1 MPRNSVRLFGITF
14 TRTQSALPRQDG
26 AVSLDKQTDKLPGPA
41 PQSADSDGGGEE
53 PASRIPE
60 EASEVFELVEES
72 GVAALPEPPPPPPRP
87 QAPQLPEE
95 TIQEMRALRA
105 KLDHKDRQIEQVM
118 EAYRAKKEE
127 TEKLRKRIEK
137 TERRRFEQSK
147 GDFIAR
153 FVEVL
158 DNLDRAIDSIE
169 NAFDPDSVLQGIMLV
184 RSRLV
189 QLLKE
194 EGLEKIFVRGQIY
207 DPTHSEAAGLE
218 AVPDES
224 QDGMVLKELQPG
236 YMLKGSLLRVARVVV
251 GRYGSDSTAP
261 EEAADS
267 SEATTA
273 AAVPA
278 VAAPPPKP
286 SEPSDGD
293 DSGSSWET
301 DTAGHELEFSEDG
314 LDFSNE

>member
-1 MPRNSVRLFGITF
+1 ME
-14 TRTQSALPRQDG
+14 
-26 AVSLDKQTDKLPGPA
+26 KQTDKLPRLP
-41 PQSADSDGGGEE
+41 PESADSAGGGEE
-53 PASRIPE
+53 PASSIPE
-60 EASEVFELVEES
+60 EASEIYELVEEA
-72 GVAALPEPPPPPPRP
+72 GVAALPEREPPPPPRP
-87 QAPQLPEE
+87 QAPDLPEE
-95 TIQEMRALRA
+95 TVQEVRALRA
-105 KLDHKDRQIEQVM
+105 KLEHKDRQIEQVM

-127 TEKLRKRIEK
+127 TEKLRTRIEK
-137 TERRRFEQSK
+137 TERRKFEQSK

-194 EGLEKIFVRGQIY
+194 EGLEKIFVRGQTY
-207 DPTHSEAAGLE
+207 DPTHSEAAGME

-251 GRYGSDSTAP
+251 GRYGAEATDGEASDLSQ
-261 EEAADS
+261 
-267 SEATTA
+267 ATTA
-273 AAVPA
+273 ARIPA
-278 VAAPPPKP
+278 SPAPPTPNAP
-286 SEPSDGD
+286 SEGD
-293 DSGSSWET
+293 DSSSTWEA
-301 DTAGHELEFSEDG
+301 DKSGHELEFSDDG
-314 LDFSNE
+314 FDFGDE

>member
-1 MPRNSVRLFGITF
+1 
-14 TRTQSALPRQDG
+14 
-26 AVSLDKQTDKLPGPA
+26 LDKHRDKLPQLLPD
-41 PQSADSDGGGEE
+41 SEDSDAG
-53 PASRIPE
+53 STRIPE
-60 EASEVFELVEES
+60 EATEIYELVEES
-72 GVAALPEPPPPPPRP
+72 GVAVPEPPPPAPRP
-87 QAPQLPEE
+87 QAPELPEE
-95 TIQEMRALRA
+95 TVQELRALRA
-105 KLDHKDRQIEQVM
+105 KIEHKDRQIEQVM
-118 EAYRAKKEE
+118 EAYRGKKEE

-137 TERRRFEQSK
+137 TERRKFEQSK

-169 NAFDPDSVLQGIMLV
+169 NAFDPDAVLQGIMLV

-207 DPTHSEAAGLE
+207 DPAHSEAAGME
-218 AVPDES
+218 PVSDES
-224 QDGMVLKELQPG
+224 QDGIVLRELQPG

-251 GRYGSDSTAP
+251 GRHGTDSAESKAAP
-261 EEAADS
+261 SEAQAAPAKAAAADS

-273 AAVPA
+273 ARTPTV
-278 VAAPPPKP
+278 APPAPAP
-286 SEPSDGD
+286 ADAD
-293 DSGSSWET
+293 DSGSSWE
-301 DTAGHELEFSEDG
+301 AGNASHELEFSEDG

>member
-1 MPRNSVRLFGITF
+1 
-14 TRTQSALPRQDG
+14 
-26 AVSLDKQTDKLPGPA
+26 LDEQRSKLPEPE
-41 PQSADSDGGGEE
+41 PVEEDDSPSAE
-53 PASRIPE
+53 PSVESRIPE
-60 EASEVFELVEES
+60 EAGEIYELVEEEVTAPPTPIQPIPAYRPKAPDYS
-72 GVAALPEPPPPPPRP
+72 EEAL
-87 QAPQLPEE
+87 
-95 TIQEMRALRA
+95 QEIRALKA
-105 KLDHKDRQIEQVM
+105 KLENKDRQIEQVM

-137 TERRRFEQSK
+137 TERRKFEQSK

-194 EGLEKIFVRGQIY
+194 EGLEKIFVRGQIF
-207 DPTHSEAAGLE
+207 DPTHSEAAGME
-218 AVPDES
+218 PVEDDS
-224 QDGMVLKELQPG
+224 QDGVVLKELQPG

-251 GRYGSDSTAP
+251 GRHGVPGASPAP
-261 EEAADS
+261 ARA

-273 AAVPA
+273 VRTPTLVDPEDAAGA
-278 VAAPPPKP
+278 
-286 SEPSDGD
+286 D
-293 DSGSSWET
+293 DSWET
-301 DTAGHELEFSEDG
+301 DAPGDALEFGDEG
-314 LDFSNE
+314 LDFTPENE

>member
-1 MPRNSVRLFGITF
+1 
-14 TRTQSALPRQDG
+14 
-26 AVSLDKQTDKLPGPA
+26 LDEQRSKLP
-41 PQSADSDGGGEE
+41 E
-53 PASRIPE
+53 PERVEDDEPSSEKPSQDSRIPE
-60 EASEVFELVEES
+60 EASEIYELVEEE
-72 GVAALPEPPPPPPRP
+72 VAAAPAPVQPTPTYRPAAPDYPED
-87 QAPQLPEE
+87 ALNE
-95 TIQEMRALRA
+95 IRALKA
-105 KLDHKDRQIEQVM
+105 KLENKDRQIEQVM

-137 TERRRFEQSK
+137 TERRKFEQSK

-194 EGLEKIFVRGQIY
+194 EGLEKIFVRGQIF
-207 DPTHSEAAGLE
+207 DPTHSEAAGME
-218 AVPDES
+218 PVEEES
-224 QDGMVLKELQPG
+224 QDGVVLKELQPG

-251 GRYGSDSTAP
+251 GRHGVPASPPSPDG
-261 EEAADS
+261 

-273 AAVPA
+273 ERTPVITL
-278 VAAPPPKP
+278 
-286 SEPSDGD
+286 SD
-293 DSGSSWET
+293 DSAGDENWEA
-301 DTAGHELEFSEDG
+301 DASGDALEFSDEG
-314 LDFSNE
+314 LDFTPETD

>member
-1 MPRNSVRLFGITF
+1 M
-14 TRTQSALPRQDG
+14 SATPDPDE
-26 AVSLDKQTDKLPGPA
+26 SGP
-41 PQSADSDGGGEE
+41 SST
-53 PASRIPE
+53 IPE
-60 EASEVFELVEES
+60 EASEIYELVEEEPELPPS
-72 GVAALPEPPPPPPRP
+72 AAPPPSPAAAVRP
-87 QAPQLPEE
+87 AVPDYPEE
-95 TIQEMRALRA
+95 ALHEIRALRA

-118 EAYRAKKEE
+118 EAYRAKKAE

-137 TERRRFEQSK
+137 TERRKFEQSK

-194 EGLEKIFVRGQIY
+194 EGLEKIFVRGQIF
-207 DPTHSEAAGLE
+207 DPIHSEAAGME
-218 AVPDES
+218 DVEDES
-224 QDGMVLKELQPG
+224 QDGLVLKELQPG

-251 GRYGSDSTAP
+251 GRFGGEQPSATAP
-261 EEAADS
+261 AAPASASDA

-273 AAVPA
+273 SRPPTLPA
-278 VAAPPPKP
+278 QPET
-286 SEPSDGD
+286 S
-293 DSGSSWET
+293 SGAGNREDENQWEA
-301 DTAGHELEFSEDG
+301 DASGRDLEFSEDG
-314 LDFSNE
+314 FDFSSD

>member
-1 MPRNSVRLFGITF
+1 MP
-14 TRTQSALPRQDG
+14 
-26 AVSLDKQTDKLPGPA
+26 
-41 PQSADSDGGGEE
+41 DSEDLEGGGEE
-53 PASRIPE
+53 SSSIPE
-60 EASEVFELVEES
+60 EATEIYELVEES
-72 GVAALPEPPPPPPRP
+72 GVEALPEPPPPAPRP
-87 QAPQLPEE
+87 PAPELPEE
-95 TIQEMRALRA
+95 TVQELRTLRA

-118 EAYRAKKEE
+118 EAYRGKKEE

-169 NAFDPDSVLQGIMLV
+169 NAFDPDAVLQGIMLV

-194 EGLEKIFVRGQIY
+194 EGLEKVFVRGQIY
-207 DPTHSEAAGLE
+207 DPTHSEAAGME
-218 AVPDES
+218 PVPDES
-224 QDGMVLKELQPG
+224 QDGIVLKELQPG

-251 GRYGSDSTAP
+251 GRYGSDSGETKALSTP
-261 EEAADS
+261 
-267 SEATTA
+267 SESTTA
-273 AAVPA
+273 ER
-278 VAAPPPKP
+278 APTLAP
-286 SEPSDGD
+286 SSPSPPSDGD
-293 DSGSSWET
+293 DSGPSWEAEKPG
-301 DTAGHELEFSEDG
+301 DELEFSEDG

>member
-1 MPRNSVRLFGITF
+1 
-14 TRTQSALPRQDG
+14 
-26 AVSLDKQTDKLPGPA
+26 LDEQRSKLPE
-41 PQSADSDGGGEE
+41 PQPVPEE
-53 PASRIPE
+53 PDPDEPAEASRLPE
-60 EASEVFELVEES
+60 EAREIYELVEDEEDS
-72 GVAALPEPPPPPPRP
+72 VAAVAVS
-87 QAPQLPEE
+87 APAPIAVPAVPDYPEE
-95 TIQEMRALRA
+95 ALEELRALKA

-118 EAYRAKKEE
+118 EAYRSKKAE

-194 EGLEKIFVRGQIY
+194 EGLEKIFVRGQIF
-207 DPTHSEAAGLE
+207 DPSNSEAAGME
-218 AVPDES
+218 PVEEES
-224 QDGMVLKELQPG
+224 QDGIVLRELQPG

-251 GRYGSDSTAP
+251 GRRG
-261 EEAADS
+261 AAG
-267 SEATTA
+267 
-273 AAVPA
+273 
-278 VAAPPPKP
+278 P
-286 SEPSDGD
+286 SEPESRAVDPSESTTADGTPTISTAVDAASPKLQD
-293 DSGSSWET
+293 DDGSWEAS
-301 DTAGHELEFSEDG
+301 DASGPELQFSDDG
-314 LDFSNE
+314 LDFSSD

>member
-1 MPRNSVRLFGITF
+1 
-14 TRTQSALPRQDG
+14 
-26 AVSLDKQTDKLPGPA
+26 
-41 PQSADSDGGGEE
+41 
-53 PASRIPE
+53 
-60 EASEVFELVEES
+60 
-72 GVAALPEPPPPPPRP
+72 
-87 QAPQLPEE
+87 
-95 TIQEMRALRA
+95 
-105 KLDHKDRQIEQVM
+105 M
-118 EAYRAKKEE
+118 EAYRGKKEE

-137 TERRRFEQSK
+137 TERRKFEQSK

-207 DPTHSEAAGLE
+207 DPTHSEAADTLE
-218 AVPDES
+218 VDDQS
-224 QDGMVLKELQPG
+224 QDGVVLKELQPG

-251 GRYGSDSTAP
+251 GRYGSDSAETQP
-261 EEAADS
+261 PSGSSEP

-273 AAVPA
+273 TRAPTVPA
-278 VAAPPPKP
+278 PTPGDP
-286 SEPSDGD
+286 SESD
-293 DSGSSWET
+293 DSGSWEA
-301 DTAGHELEFSEDG
+301 DNPGHELEFSEDG
-314 LDFSNE
+314 FDFTNE